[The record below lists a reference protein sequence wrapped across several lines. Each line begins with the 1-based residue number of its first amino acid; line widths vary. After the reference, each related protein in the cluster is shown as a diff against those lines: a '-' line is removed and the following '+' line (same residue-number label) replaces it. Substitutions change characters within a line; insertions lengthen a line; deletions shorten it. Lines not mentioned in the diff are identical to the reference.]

1 MKNKLFLILL
11 IISFNQINCLNENL
25 IDLEDLDYCE
35 GDNDFSDTPVN
46 ITVSKKC
53 EKSDKNLIK
62 ICKEINNTTQWEII
76 SECKDEYKTSIIII
90 IIIFVIIGLIIIG
103 ILIFIVYKTEIHI
116 YNENIS
122 PKSQISSDSNDEKK
136 CKSKIE
142 ITISDNNIINENE
155 NSTENENDE
164 YTDPLSNAI

>member
-25 IDLEDLDYCE
+25 IDLEDLNNLDYCE

-62 ICKEINNTTQWEII
+62 ICKEINNITQWEII
-76 SECKDEYKTSIIII
+76 SECKDEYNTSIIII

-103 ILIFIVYKTEIHI
+103 FLIFIVYKAEINV
-116 YNENIS
+116 YYENTS
-122 PKSQISSDSNDEKK
+122 PKSQISSDSNDDEKK
-136 CKSKIE
+136 CESKIE

-155 NSTENENDE
+155 NSTENEN
-164 YTDPLSNAI
+164 SNEI